1 MNIRPIIAT
10 IASAV
15 LLAFAAPAAA
25 YEETPKKTAQLD
37 QCVKEAKELRGEER
51 EKALA
56 DCQKEHG
63 NGHSQQNKMK
73 TCNVEAKAKDLH
85 GDERRAFM
93 STCLKG

>member
-1 MNIRPIIAT
+1 MKTKLLITA
-10 IASAV
+10 AAAV
-15 LLAFAAPAAA
+15 AALAFATPAAA
-25 YEETPKKTAQLD
+25 YEETHKKTAQLD
-37 QCVKEAKELRGEER
+37 DCVKEAKDLRGEER

-56 DCQKEHG
+56 ECHKEHG

-73 TCNVEAKAKDLH
+73 TCNVEAKAKELH

>member
-1 MNIRPIIAT
+1 MKTKILTTAVAYIAT
-10 IASAV
+10 
-15 LLAFAAPAAA
+15 LAFATPAAA
-25 YEETPKKTAQLD
+25 YEETQRKTAQLD
-37 QCVKEAKELRGEER
+37 QCVKEAKDLRGEER

-56 DCQKEHG
+56 ECQKASG